1 MHQNIHIRYII
12 CMEVCDF
19 KVVYESIL
27 ICGEFM
33 PILFYHI
40 SPQIAR
46 KKVGQMPD
54 PDLR

>member
-1 MHQNIHIRYII
+1 
-12 CMEVCDF
+12 MEVSYF